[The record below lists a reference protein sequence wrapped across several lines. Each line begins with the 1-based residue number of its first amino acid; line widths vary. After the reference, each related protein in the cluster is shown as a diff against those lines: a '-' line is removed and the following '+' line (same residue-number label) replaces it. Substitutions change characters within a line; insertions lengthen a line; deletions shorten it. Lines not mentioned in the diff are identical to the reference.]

1 MTIVIF
7 FTSFQPYFYF
17 LINLLKSKKMKNN
30 QSLKTWLRIILG
42 VFLIGYA
49 LNQFFHFLPTSYG
62 DMPEDAKDFIDA
74 TVIYLPILYVFEIIL
89 GLLLIFNKW
98 TAFVLLVL
106 FPLSVTFL
114 IFNISNQDLSDA
126 WPALIVAI
134 LNFTLL
140 LFEKEKYKPL
150 FSK

>member
-1 MTIVIF
+1 MTIVICF
-7 FTSFQPYFYF
+7 LSFQPYFYF

>member
-1 MTIVIF
+1 
-7 FTSFQPYFYF
+7 
-17 LINLLKSKKMKNN
+17 MKNN

-42 VFLIGYA
+42 LFLIVYS
-49 LNQFFHFLPTSYG
+49 LNQFFHFLPNTYG
-62 DMPEDAKDFIDA
+62 EMPADARDFIDA

-98 TAFVLLVL
+98 TAFLLIVL
-106 FPLSVTFL
+106 FPLSTAFL
-114 IFNISNQDLSDA
+114 IFSISNQDLSDA
-126 WPALIVAI
+126 WPALFVAI

-140 LFEKEKYKPL
+140 LFEKEKYQPL